1 MSEVA
6 VNENERDKADLGP
19 DAYYFAALKS
29 GKFVIQS
36 CNQCGKHV
44 FFPRV
49 VCPHC
54 GGISLAW
61 VSPSGLGTVYSTTY
75 MPRKPEQGGEYN
87 VSIIRLDEGVQMM
100 SRVDKVAP
108 AEVAIGMRVR
118 AAIRVEQDKPLL
130 VFEPAEKS

>member
-1 MSEVA
+1 MK
-6 VNENERDKADLGP
+6 R
-19 DAYYFAALKS
+19 

-49 VCPHC
+49 LCPHC
-54 GGISLAW
+54 GGNSLAW

-75 MPRKPEQGGEYN
+75 ITRKPEHGGDYN

-108 AEVAIGMRVR
+108 SAVVIGMRVR
-118 AAIRVEQDKPLL
+118 AAIRLEQDKPLL
-130 VFEPAEKS
+130 VFEPVQGS